1 MPLWKEV
8 QKARYVHFYINNKE
22 PIHCK
27 DCFFQHPEGRE
38 IDDAN
43 GTTSP
48 SLTSSGESDLSG
60 FTTDE
65 IAQLN
70 AALEDMVNQEVLDSL
85 SPGIQSPSHYSFALL
100 NHVYHSFI
108 LTTQTSLYLSNLCD
122 LFANL

>member
-8 QKARYVHFYINNKE
+8 QKARYVYFYMKNE
-22 PIHCK
+22 PIYFK
-27 DCFFQHPEGRE
+27 DCFFQHPEGRD

-43 GTTSP
+43 GASSP
-48 SLTSSGESDLSG
+48 SLTSSGESEMSG

-85 SPGIQSPSHYSFALL
+85 SPGIQSSSHYS
-100 NHVYHSFI
+100 
-108 LTTQTSLYLSNLCD
+108 SLY
-122 LFANL
+122 